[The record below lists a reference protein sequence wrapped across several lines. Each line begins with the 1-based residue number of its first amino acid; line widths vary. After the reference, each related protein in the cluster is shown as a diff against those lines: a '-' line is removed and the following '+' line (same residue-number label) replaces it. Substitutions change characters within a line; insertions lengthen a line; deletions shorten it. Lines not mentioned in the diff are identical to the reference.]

1 MCFSLHTHISPL
13 LLYSLSY
20 SSLTNMPGK
29 MVYRVLRERILICG
43 RRRRERER
51 ERGKEEGRWRGLEEP
66 AEKPAEKR
74 TLLTVEVV
82 SKISSIAVLEERT
95 ANSYW
100 PLTTQP

>member
-1 MCFSLHTHISPL
+1 MCFSLHTHT
-13 LLYSLSY
+13 SLHFY
-20 SSLTNMPGK
+20 CIPSLTLP
-29 MVYRVLRERILICG
+29 LPICLA
-43 RRRRERER
+43 RWCIESSEREFLSVGGGGGRGR
-51 ERGKEEGRWRGLEEP
+51 ERGKEEGRWRGLEE
-66 AEKPAEKR
+66 PAEKR

>member
-1 MCFSLHTHISPL
+1 MLLLSHAHISPL

-29 MVYRVLRERILICG
+29 MVYRVLRERILICR

-51 ERGKEEGRWRGLEEP
+51 ERGKEEGRWRGLEE
-66 AEKPAEKR
+66 PAEKR

>member
-1 MCFSLHTHISPL
+1 MLLLSHAHISPL

-20 SSLTNMPGK
+20 SSLINMPGK

-66 AEKPAEKR
+66 AEKR